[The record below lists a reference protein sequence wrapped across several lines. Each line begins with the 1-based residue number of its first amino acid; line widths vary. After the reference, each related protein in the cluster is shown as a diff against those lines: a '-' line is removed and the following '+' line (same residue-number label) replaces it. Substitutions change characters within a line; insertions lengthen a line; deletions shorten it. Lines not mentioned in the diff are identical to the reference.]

1 MIFERKTLFFLVE
14 KIMLI
19 LRLPHSFGVCGC
31 WGRSKTIDFA
41 IFRVLGTPKSMILAR
56 FLSIVPTIK
65 NPNNILFPLCTVF
78 RTCHK
83 LDRLESLAT
92 CRGKVFLITVHSI
105 FSFFRFQNYVF
116 RDFLKMCIFSIQI
129 H

>member
-1 MIFERKTLFFLVE
+1 
-14 KIMLI
+14 MLI
-19 LRLPHSFGVCGC
+19 LRLTHSFGVCGC
-31 WGRSKTIDFA
+31 WERSKTIDFA

-65 NPNNILFPLCTVF
+65 NQNNICLKLCTVF

-105 FSFFRFQNYVF
+105 FSFFRFQNYIF
-116 RDFLKMCIFSIQI
+116 RVFLKFCIFSLDFYSDFKTVTM
-129 H
+129 HT